1 MNISRFPSL
10 PKPQKIAVRVLQW
23 ELPLIMLW
31 SVILLVCLQ
40 QDAQTDPVGAYINFV
55 YAMESVSV
63 SLVLSAF
70 TAFLADLL
78 AREAEK
84 KER

>member
-1 MNISRFPSL
+1 MNIPRFSFL
-10 PKPQKIAVRVLQW
+10 PKPKKITVRVLQW

-31 SVILLVCLQ
+31 SVILLVSLQ
-40 QDAQTDPVGAYINFV
+40 RDAQTDPVGAYFSFA

-84 KER
+84 KDR